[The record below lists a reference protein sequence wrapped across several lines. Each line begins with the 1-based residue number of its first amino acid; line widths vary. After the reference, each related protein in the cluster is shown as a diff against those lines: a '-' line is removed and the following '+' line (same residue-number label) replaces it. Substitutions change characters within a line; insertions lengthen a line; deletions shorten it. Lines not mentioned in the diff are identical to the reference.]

1 MARIGDA
8 TRRVGVIWVQLPGD
22 RPRPLWHLWH
32 NGAAYVVTGGLEQPL
47 PGAPRQHRAQVVT
60 PGRATSDQPLTW
72 VARLEPVP
80 PGTAGWDE
88 VAPLLRAKRLN
99 APDGEAQQERWARES
114 VLLRL
119 VPTGE
124 VVPPTDDRQL
134 ARPPSA
140 ARS

>member
-1 MARIGDA
+1 MTPLARIGDA
-8 TRRVGVIWVQLPGD
+8 TRQVGVIWVQLPGD

-32 NGAAYVVTGGLEQPL
+32 NDAAYVVTGGLEQPL
-47 PGAPRQHRAQVVT
+47 PGDLSGGSAQVVT
-60 PGRATSDQPLTW
+60 PGRTTSDQPLTW
-72 VARLEPVP
+72 VARLESVP

-99 APDGEAQQERWARES
+99 APDGETQQERWARES

-124 VVPPTDDRQL
+124 VVPPTDDLQL
-134 ARPPSA
+134 ARP
-140 ARS
+140 

>member
-1 MARIGDA
+1 MTPLARIGDA

-22 RPRPLWHLWH
+22 RPRPLWQLWH

-47 PGAPRQHRAQVVT
+47 PGDLRGGSALVVT
-60 PGRATSDQPLTW
+60 PGRATSDQSLTW

-88 VAPLLRAKRLN
+88 VAPMLRAKRLN
-99 APDGEAQQERWARES
+99 APDGEAQPERWARES

-124 VVPPTDDRQL
+124 VVPPTDDLQL
-134 ARPPSA
+134 ARP
-140 ARS
+140 

>member
-1 MARIGDA
+1 MTPLARIGDA

-47 PGAPRQHRAQVVT
+47 PGDLRGGNAQVVT

-134 ARPPSA
+134 ARP
-140 ARS
+140 